1 MNTQTPKGNR
11 VILDMTEMEATAL
24 FSLVNA
30 ANADGDHSRWLKDA
44 GSSPAELAAVSRVT
58 EKLQEARHNPVTHDA
73 LKAEN
78 EALREAL
85 HPFAKKWLP
94 EDDMS
99 PEDCIGVAEFDEF
112 MIKRD
117 NIRAARAALALS
129 KDRSGS

>member
-1 MNTQTPKGNR
+1 MNTQTNNTPDDLILQVSDLDTLCATYASGQSALHMTCGFSEAKGASERLKVIVHR
-11 VILDMTEMEATAL
+11 VN
-24 FSLVNA
+24 S
-30 ANADGDHSRWLKDA
+30 
-44 GSSPAELAAVSRVT
+44 
-58 EKLQEARHNPVTHDA
+58 HDA

-129 KDRSGS
+129 KDRSGI